1 MSRATRVPRR
11 NPLWLN
17 ALAYCKSPMCGRIVT
32 TYVAPG
38 PHYRNMRVAVHF
50 ARHRIVPPTH
60 ASRHTQSK
68 PHVPPGHP
76 TLSEASPPRIM
87 RDAFSEIG
95 LHIAQHRRRTDGGYT
110 PGRSIFPVEMTCRL
124 ACRVVQR
131 HAGEPCGIPED
142 LRRGRMYVTSPATLL
157 SKSLTVCLGGPRRG
171 APSCGAGGTLL
182 GRDFASTE
190 RLSRGPFRGLSR
202 IAP

>member
-1 MSRATRVPRR
+1 MLR
-11 NPLWLN
+11 
-17 ALAYCKSPMCGRIVT
+17 LAHTTAICGLPCIL
-32 TYVAPG
+32 PG
-38 PHYRNMRVAVHF
+38 TAICRYTCNMRQ
-50 ARHRIVPPTH
+50 RGG
-60 ASRHTQSK
+60 K

-124 ACRVVQR
+124 ACRLTCRLTCRVVQR